1 MTKPRL
7 QTLKTIT
14 TWGGV
19 IITLSGIAFNFASGG
34 SALAF
39 GISLSGVLITC
50 SGHWISF
57 QLDRLKAAERATDEE
72 RFAEMEFMSD
82 YLNKAGVFDNP
93 EDLRRMI
100 RKEAS
105 WYADEHQDDGR

>member
-1 MTKPRL
+1 MTKERL
-7 QTLKTIT
+7 KTLKSVT

-19 IITLSGIAFNFASGG
+19 VVTFSGIALSIASGG
-34 SALAF
+34 SWWSGGL
-39 GISLSGVLITC
+39 SLLGLLLTC
-50 SGHWISF
+50 SGHWISSA
-57 QLDRLKAAERATDEE
+57 LDRHKAAERAADEE
-72 RFAEMEFMSD
+72 RFAEMESMSD

-105 WYADEHQDDGR
+105 RYADEHQDDGR